1 MEYNEIFKSRTK
13 NLALEIIRVF
23 STLKYSDEISI
34 IRKQVIRSST
44 SVAANY
50 RALCRSRS
58 EKEKFAKLS
67 IVIEEIDETLFWL
80 EIIEELN
87 AISSETLLKLKTE
100 SEEILKATAS
110 YRKRLKN

>member
-1 MEYNEIFKSRTK
+1 M
-13 NLALEIIRVF
+13 L
-23 STLKYSDEISI
+23 STLKYADDISI
-34 IRKQVIRSST
+34 IRKQIIRSST

-67 IVIEEIDETLFWL
+67 VVVEEMDKTMFWL

-87 AISSETLLKLKTE
+87 VIPNKILLKLE
-100 SEEILKATAS
+100 SEEIVKETTS